1 MRKKKSESRLSL
13 HYDKLYVDNTV
24 YVYNE
29 ESEEVEMIDH
39 TSDEEEDHQVGFML
53 CNPFKYFNIFQ

>member
-39 TSDEEEDHQVGFML
+39 TSDEEADDQVSFML
-53 CNPFKYFNIFQ
+53 PNPFQLF

>member
-1 MRKKKSESRLSL
+1 MRKKKSEGRLSL

-29 ESEEVEMIDH
+29 ESEEVEMIDNI
-39 TSDEEEDHQVGFML
+39 SDEEEDDQVSFML
-53 CNPFKYFNIFQ
+53 HNPFKVF

>member
-39 TSDEEEDHQVGFML
+39 TIIVMR
-53 CNPFKYFNIFQ
+53 KKMIR

>member
-1 MRKKKSESRLSL
+1 M

-29 ESEEVEMIDH
+29 ESEEVEMIDNI
-39 TSDEEEDHQVGFML
+39 SDEEEDDQVSFML
-53 CNPFKYFNIFQ
+53 PNPFQVF

>member
-29 ESEEVEMIDH
+29 ESEEVEMIDNI
-39 TSDEEEDHQVGFML
+39 SDEEEDDQVSFML
-53 CNPFKYFNIFQ
+53 HNPFKVF

>member
-1 MRKKKSESRLSL
+1 MRRRKSESRLSL

-39 TSDEEEDHQVGFML
+39 TSDEEEDDQVSFML
-53 CNPFKYFNIFQ
+53 PNPFQVIF